1 MLACLLNSTS
11 YCRFYYFCSSFLDL
25 DLWCWMAYPVRNLF
39 WIPNS
44 GPLGVLFHFEGQMV
58 MWAPF
63 ISWKPFFLLLH
74 LNYVPVSYLLNAG
87 HRLRYLIALYKK
99 LMNLYLY
106 PCMVHLSQ
114 CILKLIGK
122 SLTCLQNSKSPHW
135 FMIWSNYLALAFN
148 SSHNLA
154 TVNPVTPFILWNE
167 VKWSHSVVSDSLWPH
182 GL

>member
-114 CILKLIGK
+114 CILKLILVYKTRRVLIGLWYDQITCPQHSIPLTMWQQSTQSPFF
-122 SLTCLQNSKSPHW
+122 SLK
-135 FMIWSNYLALAFN
+135 WS
-148 SSHNLA
+148 
-154 TVNPVTPFILWNE
+154 E
-167 VKWSHSVVSDSLWPH
+167 VKWSRLVVSDCLWPH